1 MAANPSFCGGGRGT
15 PTVLETKKII
25 WGEGGGVQRR
35 RMRVGNL
42 ITNIHL
48 LILEILQCVVL
59 LAKFEVCKEWL
70 RRLDITRVIN
80 IHLTF
85 WNVLIL
91 RYHEGLGTWIQKWK
105 GQQKVEVL
113 VPTEFNV

>member
-1 MAANPSFCGGGRGT
+1 MDWDLHGSQSI
-15 PTVLETKKII
+15 L
-25 WGEGGGVQRR
+25 
-35 RMRVGNL
+35 L